1 MNEFDNV
8 DIRQWVHEGLVSR
21 ATPRRRHFD
30 KKRSGGSATARIA
43 ISQMA
48 DVSAVTLVT
57 SVSSTQVQNWWSV
70 TAVPP
75 STSEMNLDLVIG
87 APQSYWSGMIGAVS
101 AWQDLK
107 EDVSVDV
114 PPLV

>member
-8 DIRQWVHEGLVSR
+8 DIRKWVHEGLVSR

-43 ISQMA
+43 ISLMA
-48 DVSAVTLVT
+48 AVSVVKLVT
-57 SVSSTQVQNWWSV
+57 SVSSTQVQNWWAV
-70 TAVPP
+70 TTAPA
-75 STSEMNLDLVIG
+75 STTEMNLDLVIG
-87 APQSYWSGMIGAVS
+87 APQSYWSGMMGAVS
-101 AWQDLK
+101 VWQDLE